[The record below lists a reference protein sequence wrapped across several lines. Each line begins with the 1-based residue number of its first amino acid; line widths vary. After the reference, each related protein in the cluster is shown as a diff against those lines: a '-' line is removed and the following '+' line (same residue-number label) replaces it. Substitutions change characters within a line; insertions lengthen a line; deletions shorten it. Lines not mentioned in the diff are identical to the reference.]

1 MKVAGFLQRCLLFGT
16 EPGEATAKALVSCL
30 ASPFVDKRQSMLVR
44 PLTDNSRRLLEKRR
58 HVLIGVSP
66 FNSYFSEATLQELA
80 AWGRENF
87 EAMHLFIPDFPT
99 TYTLLA
105 LGYSSKDA
113 NWKAR
118 RQARYVINKTQ
129 RALEA
134 AGFSRENAADNVL
147 TWEKVAANARYQA
160 LLKEASEVY
169 ESDPAFRKDCQD
181 VAWWVLEKRVGTAT
195 ARTDVNLELAAKYL
209 LSEMPLLVDTPGI
222 LEKESSLFAYHQCPA
237 LLDRLYR
244 GQYCLRPSDDQGFV
258 LVTCP
263 ENIEAE
269 QGMFI

>member
-1 MKVAGFLQRCLLFGT
+1 
-16 EPGEATAKALVSCL
+16 
-30 ASPFVDKRQSMLVR
+30 MLVR

-66 FNSYFSEATLQELA
+66 FNSYFSEARLRELA
-80 AWGRENF
+80 AWGRDNF

-113 NWKAR
+113 TWKAR
-118 RQARYVINKTQ
+118 RQARYVINKTE

-134 AGFSRENAADNVL
+134 EGVSSENAADIVL
-147 TWEKVAANARYQA
+147 TWEKVAVNARYQA
-160 LLKEASEVY
+160 LLKEANDVY

-181 VAWWVLEKRVGTAT
+181 AAWWVLEKRMGTAT
-195 ARTDVNLELAAKYL
+195 ATNDVNLDLAAKYL
-209 LSEMPLLVDTPGI
+209 LSEMPLFVDSPGI

-237 LLDRLYR
+237 LLERLYGEHYR
-244 GQYCLRPSDDQGFV
+244 LRPSDEQGFV
-258 LVTCP
+258 IVTCP

>member
-1 MKVAGFLQRCLLFGT
+1 
-16 EPGEATAKALVSCL
+16 
-30 ASPFVDKRQSMLVR
+30 MLVR
-44 PLTDNSRRLLEKRR
+44 PLTNNSRRLLEKRR

-66 FNSYFSEATLQELA
+66 FNSYFSESRLRQLA

-105 LGYSSKDA
+105 LGYSSKEA
-113 NWKAR
+113 TWKAR
-118 RQARYVINKTQ
+118 RQARYVINKAG

-134 AGFSRENAADNVL
+134 VGFARENAADIVL

-160 LLKEASEVY
+160 LLKEAGDVY
-169 ESDPAFRKDCQD
+169 ESDAVFRKDCQD
-181 VAWWVLEKRVGTAT
+181 AAWWVLEKRVQTAT

-209 LSEMPLLVDTPGI
+209 LSEMPLFVDAPGI
-222 LEKESSLFAYHQCPA
+222 LGRESSLFAYHQCPA
-237 LLDRLYR
+237 LLERLYGGHYR
-244 GQYCLRPSDDQGFV
+244 LRPSDEQGFV

-263 ENIEAE
+263 ESIEVE